1 MRRNGEFDCSSEA
14 GSGNYSC
21 PTEPRTFRGNVEL
34 LLVPEG
40 KGHLLLED
48 CQRRL
53 NQELN
58 SGDFEVR
65 GYLPNTVTRLA
76 SKMTNTEE
84 PITFNFNLRPGMV
97 P

>member
-1 MRRNGEFDCSSEA
+1 MERSVEYMRRNGEFDCSSEA
-14 GSGNYSC
+14 GSCNYSC
-21 PTEPRTFRGNVEL
+21 PTEPRPFRGNVEL

-65 GYLPNTVTRLA
+65 GYLPNTV
-76 SKMTNTEE
+76 N
-84 PITFNFNLRPGMV
+84 
-97 P
+97 